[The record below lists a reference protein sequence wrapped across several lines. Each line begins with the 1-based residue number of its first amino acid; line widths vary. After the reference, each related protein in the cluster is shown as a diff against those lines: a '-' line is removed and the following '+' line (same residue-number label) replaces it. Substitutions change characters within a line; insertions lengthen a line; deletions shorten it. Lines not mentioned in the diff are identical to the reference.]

1 VYAQQLNQTVDSIVE
16 TPAPSRGLTSWLKRH
31 PLVGYFTLAYAGT
44 WLTLAPVVL
53 SKSGVGALPYETPFP
68 VFAALFILS
77 GFLGPT
83 LAAFVMTGITTGKAG
98 VRLLLKRYVQWRVGV
113 QWYALILFGYIALN
127 LLVAGAVV
135 GVGPLGALGGKWPL
149 IFTLYLPTLFTFNLV
164 TSLGEE
170 PGWRGFALPRL
181 ELKYGPVG
189 GSVILG
195 LLHGMWHLPVFF
207 LPMLGFGHFTLAF
220 FATWIPAI
228 LATTILWTW
237 VFNNTKGSLLIA
249 IILHAAADAAGSFAL
264 YSLLS
269 VDKMALP
276 IQMQIGYVYLGAL
289 VGVALLVIA
298 LTRGR
303 LSYRREEVERMIY
316 PAAQAQPATAA

>member
-1 VYAQQLNQTVDSIVE
+1 
-16 TPAPSRGLTSWLKRH
+16 
-31 PLVGYFTLAYAGT
+31 
-44 WLTLAPVVL
+44 
-53 SKSGVGALPYETPFP
+53 
-68 VFAALFILS
+68 
-77 GFLGPT
+77 
-83 LAAFVMTGITTGKAG
+83 
-98 VRLLLKRYVQWRVGV
+98 
-113 QWYALILFGYIALN
+113 LN

-135 GVGPLGALGGKWPL
+135 GMGPLGALGGKWPL

-207 LPMLGFGHFTLAF
+207 LPMLGFGHFTVAF

-264 YSLLS
+264 VTLLG

-276 IQMQIGYVYLGAL
+276 VQTQIGSVYLGVL
-289 VGVALLVIA
+289 VGVALLVIT

-316 PAAQAQPATAA
+316 PAAQTQPAVA